1 MLSCIFRSNF
11 VSVWHYVLNLCLIIC
26 SSGDSNADSVCV
38 KPVVGFILAAN
49 MLAICGSGKKDVK
62 HMHEGVHDLGGKID
76 KIYWVLLGTVGAVS
90 LLLLEKVLDKGWF

>member
-1 MLSCIFRSNF
+1 M
-11 VSVWHYVLNLCLIIC
+11 
-26 SSGDSNADSVCV
+26 G
-38 KPVVGFILAAN
+38 
-49 MLAICGSGKKDVK
+49 DVK